1 MDGCLQSGT
10 RRSSAQATAPHAWAF
25 RLCRLPSHTRSSVFP
40 HTLGLPCLSP
50 LTPGVGE
57 GVNAVPTTTNY
68 GSVSHVWG
76 TRRVGTPGVQWAS
89 LAPGGPPP

>member
-1 MDGCLQSGT
+1 MDGCLPSGT

-25 RLCRLPSHTRSSVFP
+25 LLCRLPSHTRSSVPF
-40 HTLGLPCLSP
+40 SP
-50 LTPGVGE
+50 DPRGGGE
-57 GVNAVPTTTNY
+57 GVNAVPATTNY